1 MKNKNKLAIVSILSF
16 GLIFSACNKDEAKDN
31 KSTNDSTQKVEET
44 KNTPAATSAATS
56 DTEKKDDASNNN
68 EENVTKDGENNKDA
82 KSSVSLSDWQG
93 DWNSMYE
100 YLEDPEIQSAYST
113 LAKNEEIDEDKAKE
127 DYLAKRKADFAG
139 LIIDADKVTFLDNFP
154 KKDGKTIGEGTY
166 KFSKTEEQ
174 MLGEHKITWNIF
186 EATNEDAP
194 YKYLTLM
201 KIDPNEDLLHF
212 HFRYGDDLDEILD
225 KEDWFPTVVSPQ
237 TTNEQLIDEI
247 TE

>member
-1 MKNKNKLAIVSILSF
+1 
-16 GLIFSACNKDEAKDN
+16 
-31 KSTNDSTQKVEET
+31 
-44 KNTPAATSAATS
+44 
-56 DTEKKDDASNNN
+56 
-68 EENVTKDGENNKDA
+68 
-82 KSSVSLSDWQG
+82 
-93 DWNSMYE
+93 
-100 YLEDPEIQSAYST
+100 
-113 LAKNEEIDEDKAKE
+113 
-127 DYLAKRKADFAG
+127 
-139 LIIDADKVTFLDNFP
+139 
-154 KKDGKTIGEGTY
+154 
-166 KFSKTEEQ
+166 

>member
-31 KSTNDSTQKVEET
+31 
-44 KNTPAATSAATS
+44 PAAISAATS

-100 YLEDPEIQSAYST
+100 YLEDTEIQSAYST

-154 KKDGKTIGEGTY
+154 EKDGKTIGEGTY

-212 HFRYGDDLDEILD
+212 HFRYGNDLDEILN
-225 KEDWFPTVVSPQ
+225 KESWFPTVVSPQ

>member
-1 MKNKNKLAIVSILSF
+1 
-16 GLIFSACNKDEAKDN
+16 
-31 KSTNDSTQKVEET
+31 
-44 KNTPAATSAATS
+44 
-56 DTEKKDDASNNN
+56 
-68 EENVTKDGENNKDA
+68 
-82 KSSVSLSDWQG
+82 
-93 DWNSMYE
+93 MYE

-154 KKDGKTIGEGTY
+154 EKDGKTIGEGTY

-212 HFRYGDDLDEILD
+212 HFRYGNDLDEILN
-225 KEDWFPTVVSPQ
+225 KESWFPTVVSPQ